1 MKSVLS
7 ARHFHDEEVAYR
19 FLESRI
25 WPDGPVCPHCDGV
38 ERISKMRGK
47 STRIGTYKCYQC
59 RKQFRVTVGTVFE
72 DSHVKLHLW
81 LQAVALLT
89 SSKKGISANQLHR
102 TLGVSLKTAWFMGH
116 RIREAMRDGR
126 LAPLGGNGKIVEADE
141 TYYGPVDKPR
151 PTKTSGQPFLKGG
164 TGPANKRPIVALV
177 ERGGK
182 ARTFHV
188 PVADSVEVS
197 KIVRE
202 NIARESRLHTDESSL
217 YPAVGNLFD
226 AHKTV
231 KHSNDEYVRYEG
243 DEVIHT
249 NSAEG
254 YFSLFKRGMRGI
266 YQHCKEKH
274 LHRYLA
280 EFEFRYNNRIALGVD
295 DAERADGA
303 LKGIVGK
310 RLTYRPAH

>member
-25 WPDGPVCPHCDGV
+25 WPAGPVCPHCGGV
-38 ERISKMRGK
+38 ERLSKMRGK

-89 SSKKGISANQLHR
+89 SSKKGISANQLYR

-116 RIREAMRDGR
+116 RIREAMRDGS

-141 TYYGPVDKPR
+141 TYYGPVDKPK
-151 PTKTSGQPFLKGG
+151 TATTSGRPFLKGG

-188 PVADSVEVS
+188 PVADSVSVS

-202 NIARESRLHTDESSL
+202 NISHESRLHTDENAL

-231 KHSNDEYVRYEG
+231 KHSIDEYVRYEEG
-243 DEVIHT
+243 EVVHT

-254 YFSLFKRGMRGI
+254 YFCCSNEECVVFISTARRSI
-266 YQHCKEKH
+266 CTAISQNSNSAITIVSP
-274 LHRYLA
+274 LA
-280 EFEFRYNNRIALGVD
+280 LMTRNAPTAR
-295 DAERADGA
+295 
-303 LKGIVGK
+303 LKASSASV
-310 RLTYRPAH
+310 